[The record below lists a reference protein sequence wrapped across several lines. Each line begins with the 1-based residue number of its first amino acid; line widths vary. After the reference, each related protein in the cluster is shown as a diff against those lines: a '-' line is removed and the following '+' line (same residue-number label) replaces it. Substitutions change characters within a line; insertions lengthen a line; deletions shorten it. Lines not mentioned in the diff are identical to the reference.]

1 MNLQGFIK
9 EIGSPRTWKNRNGE
23 ERQTYPVVIR
33 IPYVNAKGDEY
44 FDEIVADH
52 TAANPEYIEKLKQSV
67 LEGKKM
73 NFRVG
78 FSVRVYEG
86 RKYQSTNLYDIT
98 ILL

>member
-23 ERQTYPVVIR
+23 DRMTYPVVIK

-52 TAANPEYIEKLKQSV
+52 TAANPEYVEKLKLAMQ
-67 LEGKKM
+67 EGKRM
-73 NFRVG
+73 NFRLG

-86 RKYQSTNLYDIT
+86 RKFQNSQLYDIT
-98 ILL
+98 IML